1 MVKALIL
8 AGGKGRRLLP
18 YTTTIPKP
26 LVPIGDHAILEIV
39 VKQLKSN
46 GFNEIIMATGHLGEL
61 IMAFFEDGQE
71 YDVKIKYTKEAKPLG
86 TAGPLAQIKDDIDDS
101 FLMMNG
107 DILTTLDY
115 SELIKYHKEREGIAT
130 VALKKREVN
139 IDFGVTEI
147 NKDKEIVN
155 YTEKPT
161 HDYLVS
167 TGVYV
172 FDKRI
177 FEYVNPDEY
186 LDFPDLVLKL
196 LKNHEK
202 INGYI
207 FDGYWLDI
215 GRPDDYERANREIE
229 EIYDKL
235 FK

>member
-1 MVKALIL
+1 MKALIL
-8 AGGKGRRLLP
+8 AGGKGKRLMP
-18 YTTTIPKP
+18 HTATIPKP
-26 LVPIGDHAILEIV
+26 LMPVGNHTILEIV
-39 VKQLKSN
+39 VKQLKNN
-46 GFNEIIMATGHLGEL
+46 GFKEIIMATGHLGEL
-61 IMAFFEDGQE
+61 IMAFFEDGHS
-71 YDVKIKYTKEAKPLG
+71 YGVKIKYTKESKPLG

-115 SELIKYHKEREGIAT
+115 SALIKYHKEREGIAT

-147 NKDKEIVN
+147 NEHKEIVN

-161 HDYLVS
+161 HNYLVS
-167 TGVYV
+167 MGVYV

-177 FEYVNPDEY
+177 FEYVKPNEY
-186 LDFPDLVLKL
+186 LDFPDLVLDLIK
-196 LKNHEK
+196 KQEK

-215 GRPDDYERANREIE
+215 GRPDDYDKANREIE

-235 FK
+235 F